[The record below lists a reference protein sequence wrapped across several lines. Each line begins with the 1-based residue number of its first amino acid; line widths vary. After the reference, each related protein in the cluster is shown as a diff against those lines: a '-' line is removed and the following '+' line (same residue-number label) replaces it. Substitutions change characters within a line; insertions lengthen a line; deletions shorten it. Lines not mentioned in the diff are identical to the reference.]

1 MDQLFNAGPRFCDR
15 HLLQQRAELH
25 DEGDLSGRKD
35 LSDADRGDQSQRYQ
49 HICFNIESG
58 DQSDHCLQNNW
69 QAAQNDGEPCHVKG
83 ERLELKQTAN
93 DCDAGNHKE
102 SDVLFDPAEFQQVL

>member
-1 MDQLFNAGPRFCDR
+1 MDQLFNAGPRFCNR
-15 HLLQQRAELH
+15 HLFQQRAELH
-25 DEGDLSGRKD
+25 DEGDLAGRED

-49 HICFNIESG
+49 YIRFNIESG

-83 ERLELKQTAN
+83 KRSELK
-93 DCDAGNHKE
+93 
-102 SDVLFDPAEFQQVL
+102 

>member
-1 MDQLFNAGPRFCDR
+1 MDQLFNAGPRFCNR
-15 HLLQQRAELH
+15 HLFQQRAELH
-25 DEGDLSGRKD
+25 DEGDLAGRED

-49 HICFNIESG
+49 YIRFNIESG

-102 SDVLFDPAEFQQVL
+102 SDALFDPAEFQQVL